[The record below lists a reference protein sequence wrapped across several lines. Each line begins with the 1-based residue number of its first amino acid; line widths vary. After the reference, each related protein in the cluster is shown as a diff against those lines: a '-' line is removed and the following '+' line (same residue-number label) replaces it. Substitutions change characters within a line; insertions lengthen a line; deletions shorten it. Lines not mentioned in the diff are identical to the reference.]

1 MIDKSHIQNIQ
12 EELFTECNATVDM
25 LRIDLL
31 HPIVSGNKLFKLKY
45 YIQEAREKN
54 KNGIITLGG
63 SYSNHLVAS
72 AYAAKKI
79 GLSSIGL
86 VRGERPKEL
95 SNTLSDCIIHG
106 MELQFI
112 TREAFD
118 KIDLHDLAAK
128 YPTKQIIPQG
138 GYGFLGAK
146 GASEILSFEGSE
158 NYSHIIAACGTG
170 TMAAGLINSSNS
182 SQKIILVSVLK
193 NNFSII
199 NEIRKLITSDKLD
212 KNKFD
217 MLFNYHHGGYAK
229 KDTALLETMNS
240 FYETHQIKTDF
251 VYTGKMI
258 SAFYDSMKNNFFL
271 PGSRILLIHSGG
283 LQGNRSLTNN
293 ELSF

>member
-12 EELFTECNATVDM
+12 EKLFTECNVTVDM

-31 HPIVSGNKLFKLKY
+31 HPIVSGNKLFKIKY

-72 AYAAKKI
+72 AYAAKQI
-79 GLSSIGL
+79 GLSSIGI

-95 SNTLSDCIIHG
+95 SNTLSDCIIYG

-138 GYGFLGAK
+138 GYGLLGAK

-182 SQKIILVSVLK
+182 NQKIILVSVLK

-199 NEIRKLITSDKLD
+199 DEIRKLVTPDKLD
-212 KNKFD
+212 KNKFN

-229 KDTALLETMNS
+229 KDTSLLETMKN
-240 FYETHQIKTDF
+240 FYEMHQIKTDF